1 MEKKFISNKYDNE
14 KIELKGVLNKL
25 EQFAEIIKNNELKEL
40 LSNLFKSIDEPFS
53 FVIVGEVKA
62 GKSSFI
68 NALLKS
74 NICKVDIDICT
85 DIVQEITYSEEPY
98 TKNISTYLT
107 KVGLNKEILKK
118 ISVIDTPGTNSMID
132 HHQVITERFIPNS
145 DLVFF
150 VFPSTNPHTKTAW
163 DLLSFVKD
171 DWKKRVVFILQK
183 ADFLSKEELDVN
195 LSKVKSYA
203 QEKNVENP
211 IVFPVSAKKEE
222 NNEENS
228 GFQELR
234 KFIEQNITG
243 DKYSK
248 LKLLSIVNSITEILS
263 RLNKDINLYK
273 LEIKSYTEIV
283 NEIKGSL
290 KNDEDHSRYEI
301 DSLIDRLIGG
311 YNKVASDFK
320 KDLKRVLSYGKFLKI
335 AIPFNRGNSIKS
347 EIETLEANFKEKV
360 MMQFQLEAKDGAR
373 YFVDGIRKLLESLI
387 EDLNKLENTV
397 KDEDFFSKIPDNR
410 ENIIE
415 DVRKKLEEFLNND
428 TFVKTL
434 ESSLPESLSPALL
447 TEGAIA
453 IISGIIL
460 ASTNITFLDVTGG
473 ILTSLGVIVSSGALI
488 FKRNKIINQ
497 FQIEIDKVEREFQE
511 DIRRILNE
519 KFDIIYKT
527 INESFTKLYDYVEK
541 NNQKKQPLIKKFE
554 NIELEANTLLK
565 EIKSKIN

>member
-1 MEKKFISNKYDNE
+1 MGKNFISNKYDNE
-14 KIELKGVLNKL
+14 KIELKTVLTKL
-25 EQFAEIIKNNELKEL
+25 EEFAETIKNNELKEL
-40 LSNLFKSIDEPFS
+40 LSNLFKSIEEPFS

-85 DIVQEITYSEEPY
+85 DIVQQIIYSEEPY

-132 HHQVITERFIPNS
+132 HHQIITEKFIPNS

-195 LSKVKSYA
+195 LSKVKNYA
-203 QEKNVENP
+203 EEKNVENP
-211 IVFPVSAKKEE
+211 IIFPVSAKKEL
-222 NNEENS
+222 NNEESS
-228 GFQELR
+228 GFNELR
-234 KFIEQNITG
+234 KFIEENITG

-248 LKLLSIVNSITEILS
+248 LKLLSIVNSITEIIS

-283 NEIKGSL
+283 NKIKNSL
-290 KNDEDHSRYEI
+290 KNDEQHSRYEI
-301 DSLIDRLIGG
+301 ESLIDRLIGG

-320 KDLKRVLSYGKFLKI
+320 KELKRVLSYGKFLKI

-347 EIETLEANFKEKV
+347 EIEMLEGSFKEKV

-387 EDLNKLENTV
+387 EDLNELENTV

-415 DVRKKLEEFLNND
+415 DVRNKLEEFLDND

-434 ESSLPESLSPALL
+434 ESSLPESLSPALF

-460 ASTNITFLDVTGG
+460 TSTNITFLDVTGG

-488 FKRNKIINQ
+488 FKRNRIINQ

-511 DIRRILNE
+511 DIKRILNE
-519 KFDIIYKT
+519 KFDVIYKT
-527 INESFTKLYDYVEK
+527 INESFTELYDYVEK
-541 NNQKKQPLIKKFE
+541 NNQKKQPLITKFE
-554 NIELEANTLLK
+554 NIELEAKKLL
-565 EIKSKIN
+565 EGIKFKIN